1 MRRSWKLWL
10 EENTRWPIQ
19 SSQEALEGN
28 VVSRGGWLSLKEDRQ
43 DQWLQN
49 PLGPSLPKEVIH
61 FTKNVYLDNHR
72 DRPQR
77 RKKGQGSPQLAPS
90 DVMPPPRMPIK
101 VACSGAIL
109 WGPWCLHLPS
119 LAARW
124 A

>member
-49 PLGPSLPKEVIH
+49 PLGDPTLVRNPNKETI
-61 FTKNVYLDNHR
+61 
-72 DRPQR
+72 
-77 RKKGQGSPQLAPS
+77 GSSDEPLA
-90 DVMPPPRMPIK
+90 M
-101 VACSGAIL
+101 
-109 WGPWCLHLPS
+109 GPCNGW
-119 LAARW
+119 
-124 A
+124 